1 MADRIIHGRV
11 ILCWP
16 SNREDIE
23 RLNRLTNSRSPF
35 VPTIEHSLST
45 CDSCR
50 RSIWIARQQLQLANS
65 PFVRTTKLCMF
76 CMSRINQALNVEIH
90 EVDIAPE
97 VQHARKRT
105 T

>member
-1 MADRIIHGRV
+1 MADGFHGRI

-16 SNREDIE
+16 TDRNQIAQ
-23 RLNRLTNSRSPF
+23 LNQLTDACPF

-65 PFVRTTKLCMF
+65 PFTRASKLCMF
-76 CMSRINQALNVEIH
+76 CATDVSRTLNVEWFEID
-90 EVDIAPE
+90 VAPG
-97 VQHARKRT
+97 VQDARKRIL
-105 T
+105 